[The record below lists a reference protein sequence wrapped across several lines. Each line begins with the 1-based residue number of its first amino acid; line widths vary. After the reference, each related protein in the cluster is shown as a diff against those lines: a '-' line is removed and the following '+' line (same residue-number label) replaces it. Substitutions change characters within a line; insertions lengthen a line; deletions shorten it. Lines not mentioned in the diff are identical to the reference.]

1 MSRVE
6 RIARELAAA
15 ARAGEDV
22 GDVLAAACSLA
33 AARVGDAE
41 ALVNGR
47 PGSWESEQV
56 RALASSW
63 PYVDEAT
70 RGPIRTPRGWFW

>member
-1 MSRVE
+1 MSRIE

-33 AARVGDAE
+33 AARVGDDE
-41 ALVNGR
+41 TLVNGR
-47 PGSWESEQV
+47 PGSWEADHV
-56 RALASSW
+56 RALASGW
-63 PYVDEAT
+63 EYVDEAT
-70 RGPIRTPRGWFW
+70 RGPVRRPRGWFW